1 MFRKILFP
9 TDLSKASQKVIDC
22 IPDLKHVGLEE
33 AIIVHVIDIRTAGGA
48 APALQEADKEIL
60 DQKKKELEK
69 EQLKVGVKV
78 LIGVPSI
85 EIVNLADKENISM
98 IVMPAKGESFVEHI
112 LLGSV
117 AENVIRYAHKP
128 VLIHKFAPLREKS
141 KDECD
146 LACKDIFRRIL
157 YPTDFSDSAEKVI
170 DYLKKVANTDCEELV
185 VYHVQDTRRLSP
197 HLIDR
202 IEEFNKI
209 DADRLE
215 IIKARLEKFGFKKV
229 TTRLETGVSISKILE
244 TAEELGVCLIA
255 MGAHGRSKVAEMF
268 LGSVSENVVRKSTK
282 PVLLVHAIN

>member
-22 IPDLKHVGLEE
+22 IPDLKRVGLEE

-69 EQLKVGVKV
+69 EQLKVDVKV
-78 LIGVPSI
+78 LIGVPSV
-85 EIVNLADKENISM
+85 EIVNLANRENVSM
-98 IVMPAKGESFVEHI
+98 VVMPAKGESFVEHI

-117 AENVIRYAHKP
+117 TENVIRHAHKP

-141 KDECD
+141 KEECD
-146 LACKDIFRRIL
+146 LACKDIFKRIL

-170 DYLKKVANTDCEELV
+170 DYLKEMVDADCKEII
-185 VYHVQDTRRLSP
+185 VYHVQDTRHLSP
-197 HLIDR
+197 HLMDKID
-202 IEEFNKI
+202 EFNKI
-209 DADRLE
+209 DSDRLE
-215 IIKARLEKFGFKKV
+215 KIKAQLEKFGFKKV
-229 TTRLETGVSISKILE
+229 TTRLETGVSITKILE
-244 TAEELGVCLIA
+244 TAEELDVCLIA
-255 MGAHGRSKVAEMF
+255 MGAHGKSKVAKMF

-282 PVLLVHAIN
+282 PVLLVHTD